1 MFYSVGRYICL
12 VVSFVRG
19 YVSSQGR
26 VVMRNFVVGR
36 FVLGRIVSRTFLF
49 VELLCLYHPVWCMDS
64 TSLFDPNVKMT
75 LHQAVVQCVGR
86 VECGHFFL
94 IGQNRSSNPRSGMIL
109 KVPIP
114 KFWRASKFS
123 FSKSSRGNNY

>member
-1 MFYSVGRYICL
+1 MYDVVL
-12 VVSFVRG
+12 VVSFVRW

-26 VVMRNFVVGR
+26 VVMRNFVVGRFVLGRIVLGRFVFGRFALGRFVLGR

-64 TSLFDPNVKMT
+64 TSLFDPYVKMT

-86 VECGHFFL
+86 VECGHFFGSDRT
-94 IGQNRSSNPRSGMIL
+94 GQVTKGQ
-109 KVPIP
+109 V
-114 KFWRASKFS
+114 
-123 FSKSSRGNNY
+123 